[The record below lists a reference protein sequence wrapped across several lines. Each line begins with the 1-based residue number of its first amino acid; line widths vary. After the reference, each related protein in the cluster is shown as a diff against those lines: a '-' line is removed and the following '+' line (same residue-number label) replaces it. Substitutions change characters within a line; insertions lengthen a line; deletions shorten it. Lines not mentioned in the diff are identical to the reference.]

1 VPVSAPQVTPL
12 GRGLHRVTLPL
23 PFPPSHV
30 HCYALEDDEGWTLV
44 DAGLGVAEARERWQA
59 ALAELGSPPVQRI
72 VLTHFHPDHVGATA
86 ELAELTG
93 AEVWQNAD
101 DEEQARLVFERGAPT
116 VAYLV
121 RHGVPEHSLDG
132 GRLPAVAPLVHL
144 PRRVH
149 HIGEGDRFRA
159 AGVTWRFVHLP
170 GHADHQHG
178 LLSEDD
184 GRLICGDHLLD
195 RISPTVGLY
204 PGASEDPLGDYLAAL
219 QRAAGLG
226 ASIAYSGHGE
236 AIEDVPA
243 VSRSLDAHHA
253 RRLHEHRA
261 FLENAGPSHAHAV
274 SVALFGAR
282 EAEIER
288 RLAVHETL
296 AHLVRLEL
304 AGAVQ
309 RDEDGEAVLWE
320 AA

>member
-1 VPVSAPQVTPL
+1 VSAPQVQPL

-44 DAGLGVAEARERWQA
+44 DAGLGVPEAREQWRQA
-59 ALAELGSPPVQRI
+59 LRELGSPQVRRI
-72 VLTHFHPDHVGATA
+72 VLTHFHPDHVGASA

-93 AEVWQNAD
+93 AEVWQNAE
-101 DEEQARLVFERGAPT
+101 DEEQARKVFEEGAPT

-121 RHGVPEHSLDG
+121 RHGVPEETLDP
-132 GRLPAVAPLVHL
+132 GRLPPVARLVHL
-144 PRRVH
+144 PPRVH
-149 HIGEGDRFRA
+149 HVGEGDRFRA
-159 AGVTWRFVHLP
+159 AGSTWRFVHLP

-184 GRLICGDHLLD
+184 GRLLCGDHLLD

-204 PGASEDPLGDYLAAL
+204 PGASQDPLGDYLAAL
-219 QRAAGLG
+219 GRAARLG
-226 ASIAYSGHGE
+226 ASVAHPGHGE
-236 AIEDVPA
+236 PIADVA
-243 VSRSLDAHHA
+243 AASRELDAHHA

-261 FLENAGPSHAHAV
+261 FLQDAGPSHAHAV
-274 SVALFGAR
+274 SVAVFGERQR
-282 EAEIER
+282 EIDR

-296 AHLVRLEL
+296 AHLVRLER
-304 AGAVQ
+304 AGAVE
-309 RDEDGEAVLWE
+309 RDEAGEAIVWE